1 MSKISFIV
9 LTGFCFQSLLAGTGP
24 PPPPAPQPPGFPI
37 DGFLVVLVFI
47 ALITGYYLSQKYILN
62 KKGSL

>member
-1 MSKISFIV
+1 MIFSAQAAVSAEV
-9 LTGFCFQSLLAGTGP
+9 T
-24 PPPPAPQPPGFPI
+24 PPPPAGPPTPPGFPI